1 MQYLI
6 FDAIIVLLLA
16 LAVWRGYRTG
26 FILTF
31 CGFLAIFVA
40 LVGATVVS
48 NVLAQPVSQAISPM
62 IASSIQHSVEEKLQS
77 PESSNPEDSSQAQ
90 PQLPALPDSSK
101 DPSQE
106 SPVPDLPL
114 QEILDLMRESPLYRG
129 FADALQ
135 SAVDAGLVA
144 ATANATMVISEYI
157 AGQVARIVLFVVS
170 FVLILILW
178 FFVSH
183 ALDLAF
189 KLPVLSSLNRWGGG
203 ALGLFKGALL
213 IYVACWLLKG
223 SFLPQEAIQSTY
235 LLHFFCTSSPFT
247 LLP

>member
-6 FDAIIVLLLA
+6 FDAAIVLLLA
-16 LAVWRGYRTG
+16 LAVWRGYRKG

-40 LVGATVVS
+40 LIGATVVS

-62 IASSIQHSVEEKLQS
+62 IESSIQQAVAEKLQS
-77 PESSNPEDSSQAQ
+77 PDPLGQENASQ
-90 PQLPALPDSSK
+90 LPDSSGSQ

-106 SPVPDLPL
+106 SPASDLPL
-114 QEILDLMRESPLYRG
+114 QEILDLLEQSPVYRG
-129 FADALQ
+129 FAGALQ
-135 SAVDAGLVA
+135 SAVDAGLIS
-144 ATANATMVISEYI
+144 ATANATIVISEYI
-157 AGQVARIVLFVVS
+157 AGQVARMVLFVVS

-189 KLPVLSSLNRWGGG
+189 KLPVLSSLNRLGGG
-203 ALGLFKGALL
+203 ALGLLKGALL

-235 LLHFFCTSSPFT
+235 LLHFFCTASPLT
-247 LLP
+247 LLS

>member
-16 LAVWRGYRTG
+16 VAVWRGYRTG

-40 LVGATVVS
+40 LIGATVVS

-62 IASSIQHSVEEKLQS
+62 IESSIQQAVAEKLQS
-77 PESSNPEDSSQAQ
+77 PDGFEQENSSQLPSSQ
-90 PQLPALPDSSK
+90 PDQDS
-101 DPSQE
+101 SQE

-114 QEILDLMRESPLYRG
+114 QEILDLLKQSPVYRG
-129 FADALQ
+129 FAGALQ
-135 SAVDAGLVA
+135 SAVDAGLVS

-157 AGQVARIVLFVVS
+157 AGQVARMVLFVVS

-203 ALGLFKGALL
+203 ALGLLKGALL

-235 LLHFFCTSSPFT
+235 LLHFFCTSSPLT
-247 LLP
+247 LLS

>member
-6 FDAIIVLLLA
+6 FDAAIVLLLA
-16 LAVWRGYRTG
+16 LAVWRGYRKG

-40 LVGATVVS
+40 LIGATVVS

-62 IASSIQHSVEEKLQS
+62 IESSIQQAVAEKLQS
-77 PESSNPEDSSQAQ
+77 PDPLGQENASQ
-90 PQLPALPDSSK
+90 LPDSSGSQ

-106 SPVPDLPL
+106 SPASDLPL
-114 QEILDLMRESPLYRG
+114 QEILDLLEQSPVYRG
-129 FADALQ
+129 FAGELQ
-135 SAVDAGLVA
+135 SAVDAGLVS
-144 ATANATMVISEYI
+144 ATANATIVISEYI
-157 AGQVARIVLFVVS
+157 AGQVARMVLFVVS

-189 KLPVLSSLNRWGGG
+189 KLPVLSSLNRLGGG
-203 ALGLFKGALL
+203 ALGLLKGALL

-223 SFLPQEAIQSTY
+223 SFLPQEAIQNTY
-235 LLHFFCTSSPFT
+235 LLHFFCTASPLT
-247 LLP
+247 LLS

>member
-6 FDAIIVLLLA
+6 FDAAIVLLLA
-16 LAVWRGYRTG
+16 LAVWRGYRKG

-40 LVGATVVS
+40 LIGATAVS

-62 IASSIQHSVEEKLQS
+62 IESSIQQAVAEKLQS
-77 PESSNPEDSSQAQ
+77 PDPLGQENASQ
-90 PQLPALPDSSK
+90 LPDSSGSQ

-106 SPVPDLPL
+106 SPASDLPL
-114 QEILDLMRESPLYRG
+114 QEILDLLEQSPVYRG
-129 FADALQ
+129 FAGALQ
-135 SAVDAGLVA
+135 SAVDAGLVS
-144 ATANATMVISEYI
+144 ATANATIVISEYI
-157 AGQVARIVLFVVS
+157 AGQVARMVLFVVS

-189 KLPVLSSLNRWGGG
+189 KLPVLSSLNRLGGG
-203 ALGLFKGALL
+203 ALGLLKGALL

-223 SFLPQEAIQSTY
+223 SFLPQEAIQNTY
-235 LLHFFCTSSPFT
+235 LLHFFCTASPLT
-247 LLP
+247 LLS

>member
-6 FDAIIVLLLA
+6 FDAIIVVLLA
-16 LAVWRGYRTG
+16 LSVWRGYRTG

-31 CGFLAIFVA
+31 CGFLAIFVS
-40 LVGATVVS
+40 LIGATVVS
-48 NVLAQPVSQAISPM
+48 NVLAQPVSKAISPM
-62 IASSIQHSVEEKLQS
+62 IESSIQHSVSEKLQS
-77 PESSNPEDSSQAQ
+77 PDLSVEDSSQV
-90 PQLPALPDSSK
+90 QLPAGSDS
-101 DPSQE
+101 SQE

-114 QEILDLMRESPLYRG
+114 EELLTLMKESPLYRG

-157 AGQVARIVLFVVS
+157 AGQIARIVLFVVS

-235 LLHFFCTSSPFT
+235 LLHFFCNSSPLT

>member
-6 FDAIIVLLLA
+6 FDAVIALLLI
-16 LAVWRGYRTG
+16 LGVWRGYRKG

-40 LVGATVVS
+40 LIGATVVS

-62 IASSIQHSVEEKLQS
+62 IESSIQQAVAEKLQS
-77 PESSNPEDSSQAQ
+77 PDLSLPEDASQAP
-90 PQLPALPDSSK
+90 PQLPGSQSGQ
-101 DPSQE
+101 DPAQE
-106 SPVPDLPL
+106 SPLPDLPL
-114 QEILDLMRESPLYRG
+114 QEILDLLKQSPLYRG
-129 FADALQ
+129 FAGALQ
-135 SAVDAGLVA
+135 TAVDAGLVS
-144 ATANATMVISEYI
+144 ATANATIVISEYI
-157 AGQVARIVLFVVS
+157 AGQVARMVLFVVS

-189 KLPVLSSLNRWGGG
+189 KLPVLSSLNRLGGG

-235 LLHFFCTSSPFT
+235 LLRFFCTASPIS
-247 LLP
+247 LLS

>member
-6 FDAIIVLLLA
+6 FDAAIVLLLA
-16 LAVWRGYRTG
+16 LAVWRGYRKG

-40 LVGATVVS
+40 LIGATVVS

-62 IASSIQHSVEEKLQS
+62 IESSIQQAVAEKLQS
-77 PESSNPEDSSQAQ
+77 PDPLGQENASQ
-90 PQLPALPDSSK
+90 LPDSFGSQA
-101 DPSQE
+101 PSQE
-106 SPVPDLPL
+106 SPASDLPL
-114 QEILDLMRESPLYRG
+114 QEILDLLEQSPVYRG
-129 FADALQ
+129 FAGALQ
-135 SAVDAGLVA
+135 SAVDAGLVS
-144 ATANATMVISEYI
+144 ATANATIVISEYI
-157 AGQVARIVLFVVS
+157 AGQVARMVLFVVS

-189 KLPVLSSLNRWGGG
+189 KLPVLSSLNRLGGG
-203 ALGLFKGALL
+203 ALGLLKGALL

-223 SFLPQEAIQSTY
+223 SFLPQEAIQNTY
-235 LLHFFCTSSPFT
+235 LLHFFCTASPLT
-247 LLP
+247 LLS

>member
-6 FDAIIVLLLA
+6 FDAAIVLLLA
-16 LAVWRGYRTG
+16 LAVWRGYRKG

-40 LVGATVVS
+40 LIGATVVS

-62 IASSIQHSVEEKLQS
+62 IESSIQQAVAEKLQS
-77 PESSNPEDSSQAQ
+77 PDPLGQENASQ
-90 PQLPALPDSSK
+90 LPDSSGSQ

-106 SPVPDLPL
+106 SPASDLPL
-114 QEILDLMRESPLYRG
+114 QEILDLLEQSPVYRG
-129 FADALQ
+129 FAGALQ
-135 SAVDAGLVA
+135 SAVDAGLVS
-144 ATANATMVISEYI
+144 ATANATIVISEYI
-157 AGQVARIVLFVVS
+157 AGQVARMVLFVVS

-189 KLPVLSSLNRWGGG
+189 KLPVLSSLNRLGGG
-203 ALGLFKGALL
+203 ALGLLKGALL

-235 LLHFFCTSSPFT
+235 LLHFFCTASPLT
-247 LLP
+247 LLS

>member
-6 FDAIIVLLLA
+6 FDAVIALLLV

-40 LVGATVVS
+40 LIGATVVS

-62 IASSIQHSVEEKLQS
+62 IESSIQHAVEEKLQS
-77 PESSNPEDSSQAQ
+77 PDVFGSDDS
-90 PQLPALPDSSK
+90 QLPALDSSQ
-101 DPSQE
+101 DSSQE
-106 SPVPDLPL
+106 SPASDLPL
-114 QEILDLMRESPLYRG
+114 QEILDLLKESPLYRG
-129 FADALQ
+129 FAGALQ
-135 SAVDAGLVA
+135 TAVDAGLVS
-144 ATANATMVISEYI
+144 ATANATMIISEYI
-157 AGQVARIVLFVVS
+157 AGQVARMVLFVVS

-235 LLHFFCTSSPFT
+235 LLRFFCTSSPLT

>member
-6 FDAIIVLLLA
+6 FDAVIALLLV

-40 LVGATVVS
+40 LIGASVVS
-48 NVLAQPVSQAISPM
+48 SVLAQPVSQAISPM
-62 IASSIQHSVEEKLQS
+62 IESSIQHAVEEKLQS
-77 PESSNPEDSSQAQ
+77 PDAFGSESDT
-90 PQLPALPDSSK
+90 QLPAWSSGQ
-101 DPSQE
+101 DASQE
-106 SPVPDLPL
+106 SPASDLPL
-114 QEILDLMRESPLYRG
+114 QEILDLLQESPLYRG
-129 FADALQ
+129 FAGALQ
-135 SAVDAGLVA
+135 TAVDAGLVS
-144 ATANATMVISEYI
+144 ATANATIVISEYI
-157 AGQVARIVLFVVS
+157 AGQVARMVLFVVS

-178 FFVSH
+178 FFGSH

-223 SFLPQEAIQSTY
+223 SFLPQEAIQRTY
-235 LLHFFCTSSPFT
+235 LLRFFCTSSPLT

>member
-6 FDAIIVLLLA
+6 FDLVIVLLLA
-16 LAVWRGYRTG
+16 LAVWRGYRKG

-62 IASSIQHSVEEKLQS
+62 IESSIQQAVVEKLQS
-77 PESSNPEDSSQAQ
+77 PDSSAPAGSQS
-90 PQLPALPDSSK
+90 PALPDSSQ
-101 DPSQE
+101 DSSQE
-106 SPVPDLPL
+106 SPIPDVPL
-114 QEILDLMRESPLYRG
+114 QEILDLLKQSPLYRG

-135 SAVDAGLVA
+135 SAVNAGMVS
-144 ATANATMVISEYI
+144 ATANATIVISEYI

-170 FVLILILW
+170 FVLILIVW
-178 FFVSH
+178 FFISH

-203 ALGLFKGALL
+203 ALGLLKGGLL
-213 IYVACWLLKG
+213 IYIACWLLKG

-235 LLHFFCTSSPFT
+235 LLHFFCTSSPLT
-247 LLP
+247 LLS